1 MVTAYLGAATP
12 LDLALFRDHGVLWV
26 EIAVEGTPLPRMQ
39 LGTTPYAG
47 FAQFS
52 GDAETLAG
60 AARSDLAAAV
70 HDHDGRYYTESE
82 LGTAGSATVDWGNL
96 AGVPPGF
103 ADGVDSDTT
112 YTAGLGLQLTGT
124 RFSADPLYLE
134 DRARAACYD
143 TATELRSDLDAVY
156 ATPASAEAVARA
168 ACYDS
173 RAELRGELDTV
184 YAPASHATSWTTLT
198 DVPPGFADGVDNDTT
213 YAAGAGLTQT
223 GTTFAVANG
232 GVTSA
237 MIADGTIARADVASG
252 FFPGARVIET
262 RDGRAGCPGAQA
274 ANTDLITQ
282 SFTLTAATAVRVFGN
297 IIASTT
303 GRHDLYLLVDG
314 VERDRTL
321 ASPNGVGGD
330 PWVGMQVETVQN
342 LAAGAHAVALRGTGV
357 DTYGCGGQW
366 GHLSTIILE

>member
-1 MVTAYLGAATP
+1 
-12 LDLALFRDHGVLWV
+12 
-26 EIAVEGTPLPRMQ
+26 
-39 LGTTPYAG
+39 
-47 FAQFS
+47 
-52 GDAETLAG
+52 
-60 AARSDLAAAV
+60 
-70 HDHDGRYYTESE
+70 
-82 LGTAGSATVDWGNL
+82 
-96 AGVPPGF
+96 
-103 ADGVDSDTT
+103 
-112 YTAGLGLQLTGT
+112 
-124 RFSADPLYLE
+124 
-134 DRARAACYD
+134 
-143 TATELRSDLDAVY
+143 
-156 ATPASAEAVARA
+156 
-168 ACYDS
+168 
-173 RAELRGELDTV
+173 
-184 YAPASHATSWTTLT
+184 
-198 DVPPGFADGVDNDTT
+198 
-213 YAAGAGLTQT
+213 
-223 GTTFAVANG
+223 VANG